1 MNSDLRVIKGVNI
14 AVIILSGLGLL
25 GAIITAIASA
35 VGHGYLY
42 SPEFQS
48 LLYSLFEEEMSSSS
62 SGMSYDDAVN
72 ITTLISS
79 VTIVMFVVIS
89 ILGIVV
95 KGVLIAAGYFGLKTA
110 EDPSRAKT
118 SFIWAIVGAILAG
131 LCGSF
136 VSMILFIVSAVYL
149 NKLRRADGPSA
160 FTGSTA
166 PYYSVPYQQVP
177 YQPTYTAAPVPPQT
191 PGVPVQP
198 QPVVSQPMPVQPV
211 QPTQP
216 APSQP
221 VAAQPVAPQQPAQPM
236 PAQPTEPQPPQ
247 EPQEPATE
255 PEQSATDNSSEDE
268 QRPRQ

>member
-48 LLYSLFEEEMSSSS
+48 LLYSLFEEEMSPSS

-72 ITTLISS
+72 MTTLISS

-221 VAAQPVAPQQPAQPM
+221 VAAQPVVSQQSAQPT
-236 PAQPTEPQPPQ
+236 PAQPTAPQPPQ

-268 QRPRQ
+268 KRPRQ